1 MRTIRGRLF
10 LSLFLVM
17 AFSVAVT
24 VGLFSHYTNGM
35 FKDQARTQLEIQLQK
50 ALEVLDGGE
59 ISDLDD
65 TDLELRFKNHLFAAD
80 YAVLNPRNRVVA
92 SSDSTLIGL
101 HVRAG
106 PSGTTGTMN
115 KHGQEWLY
123 TVDDIDDRQMRLML
137 FTPLGE
143 LSAFHRRW
151 IALAGA
157 SVAAS
162 ALFIFMVGFV
172 FVWNT
177 TRPLKRLK
185 EAVGRYQ
192 PYQQSPKLLPSE
204 SGSEIGELIHTF
216 QSMADRIGR
225 HHAEQTAF
233 LHQVSHELRT
243 PLMSIQG
250 YAMAIKD
257 QVVPQDLAV
266 QVIRNESQR
275 LIQMVGRLLD
285 LARLES
291 ANEAWT
297 TMGVDLREMAE
308 NAVEIIA
315 PLAAE
320 EGIEAKAEGAETL
333 EAEVPPEQLFQVLL
347 NLLSNAV
354 RHARS
359 RVRVVVQPAADGP
372 GWQLSVEDDG
382 DGVPEPLRET
392 IFERFY
398 KGSGGGIGLGLTI
411 CRQIAERMGA
421 TVTCE
426 RSEWGGAAFVFRKNG
441 A

>member
-24 VGLFSHYTNGM
+24 IGLFAHYTNAM
-35 FKDQARTQLEIQLQK
+35 FKDQARIQLEIQLQK

-65 TDLELRFKNHLFAAD
+65 TDLELRFKNHLFNAD
-80 YAVLNPRNRVVA
+80 YAVLDTHNRVVA
-92 SSDSTLIGL
+92 SSDPTLVGT
-101 HVRAG
+101 HMRAG
-106 PSGTTGTMN
+106 PSGTTGTMT
-115 KHGQEWLY
+115 KRGEDWLY
-123 TVDDIDDRQMRLML
+123 TVDDIDDRQLRLML

-143 LSAFHRRW
+143 LSSFHLRW
-151 IALAGA
+151 ILIAGA
-157 SVAAS
+157 SLAAS
-162 ALFIFMVGFV
+162 SVFIFMVGFV

-185 EAVGRYQ
+185 EAVGGYRPDRQ
-192 PYQQSPKLLPSE
+192 TQALLPAE
-204 SGSEIGELIHTF
+204 TNSEIGELIHTF
-216 QSMADRIGR
+216 RSMADRIGR
-225 HHAEQTAF
+225 HHAEQTEF

-257 QVVPQDLAV
+257 QVVPQEQAL
-266 QVIRNESQR
+266 QVIRSESQR
-275 LIQMVGRLLD
+275 LIQMVGRLLE

-291 ANEAWT
+291 ASEAWT
-297 TMGVDLREMAE
+297 TMSVDLREMAE
-308 NAVEIIA
+308 SAVEMIA
-315 PLAAE
+315 PLAGE
-320 EGIEAKAEGAETL
+320 EGVEARAEGAETL
-333 EAEVPPEQLFQVLL
+333 EAEVPPEQLFQVIV

-359 RVRVVVQPAADGP
+359 RVRVIVLPEPAGP
-372 GWQLSVEDDG
+372 GWQLAVEDDG
-382 DGVPEPLRET
+382 EGVPEELREK
-392 IFERFY
+392 IFDRFY
-398 KGSGGGIGLGLTI
+398 KGSGGGAGLGLTI

-421 TVTCE
+421 TIECE
-426 RSEWGGAAFVFRKNG
+426 RSEWGGASFVFRKHG
-441 A
+441 G